1 MAAGTLPE
9 TRERAVAPK
18 RGRRSTAVTWLVA
31 PALLLFVLFFVL
43 PFGVMALFSVLTGN
57 PLQQSGV
64 TFTTLHWA
72 RLFEDTLYWESLL
85 ATLRIGLVTTI
96 VALLIGYPLAHM
108 MARVRSRLTHALL
121 LMAVLTPMLTGIV
134 VRTFAWI
141 TILSDRGVIN
151 ATLIDLGLIEQPLR
165 LMYNEFGV
173 TVALVHIFVPFMV
186 LTLVGVI
193 GRIDERIEEA
203 ARVHGASPIRTFVE
217 VTLPLSMPGILAGS
231 LLVFALTI
239 SSYVTPYLLG
249 GTDVLTLP
257 MMIYSQVTAS
267 FNPAFAGTLGL
278 LLLSVALVL
287 IVFYNHILARAARRE
302 VR

>member
-1 MAAGTLPE
+1 MAVDAVRTVPPVAAVPA
-9 TRERAVAPK
+9 RADRA
-18 RGRRSTAVTWLVA
+18 AVTWLVA
-31 PALLLFVLFFVL
+31 PALLLFLLFFVL
-43 PFGVMALFSVLTGN
+43 PFGVMALVSVLTGN
-57 PLQQSGV
+57 PLQRDDVS
-64 TFTTLHWA
+64 FTGQHWA
-72 RLFEDTLYWESLL
+72 RLFEDVFYWESLVE
-85 ATLRIGLVTTI
+85 TLRIGLITTL
-96 VALLIGYPLAHM
+96 VALLVGYPLAHM

-141 TILSDRGVIN
+141 TILADRGVIN
-151 ATLIDLGLIEQPLR
+151 ATLMDLGLIQEPLK

-203 ARVHGASPIRTFVE
+203 ARVHGASPLRTFVE
-217 VTLPLSMPGILAGS
+217 VTLPLSLPGILAGS

-257 MMIYSQVTAS
+257 MLIYSQVTAS

-287 IVFYNHILARAARRE
+287 IVFYNHILARAART
-302 VR
+302 VAS